1 MNLENNMD
9 VPVLSR
15 DEEMRPNQLPEDVES
30 YIKQYFDVS
39 TEQIRKSRHFDP
51 ENQVYHIWGIGS
63 VLTSR
68 VTAVKVEKEFLTIDY
83 QLCREGG
90 TPENTELLWKGTV
103 TIEQKNDGRF
113 FYRSCSGKEL

>member
-1 MNLENNMD
+1 MD
-9 VPVLSR
+9 APVLSR
-15 DEEMRPNQLPEDVES
+15 DEKMRPNQLPEEVES

-39 TEQIRKSRHFDP
+39 TEEIQKSRHFDP

-83 QLCREGG
+83 QLCREGR
-90 TPENTELLWKGTV
+90 TPEKTELLWMGTV
-103 TIEQKNDGRF
+103 KIEQKNDGRF
-113 FYRSCSGKEL
+113 FYRSCSGKKL